1 MHFSLYKGWNYPFL
15 LGDIIKTV
23 ARYDI
28 ETLFIII
35 ERYVKLYIFDCVEI
49 LHDRAMAICV
59 IALNRDVSG
68 KSHCIKIISHSFSIL
83 SSVES
88 ASIPCTGSIG
98 CYQQRLV
105 FFAKIAIVTHL
116 RINLRTCV
124 VPKNLLGPFLRL

>member
-1 MHFSLYKGWNYPFL
+1 MHFSLNTGWNW
-15 LGDIIKTV
+15 
-23 ARYDI
+23 RYDI

-49 LHDRAMAICV
+49 VHDRTMAICV

-68 KSHCIKIISHSFSIL
+68 KSHCIEMISLFSIL

-98 CYQQRLV
+98 CYQ
-105 FFAKIAIVTHL
+105 
-116 RINLRTCV
+116 
-124 VPKNLLGPFLRL
+124 

>member
-1 MHFSLYKGWNYPFL
+1 MELPILVKGHYK
-15 LGDIIKTV
+15 DTV

-35 ERYVKLYIFDCVEI
+35 ERYVKLYIFGCVEI
-49 LHDRAMAICV
+49 EHDRAMAICV

-68 KSHCIKIISHSFSIL
+68 KSHCNEMITHLFSIL

-98 CYQQRLV
+98 CYQ
-105 FFAKIAIVTHL
+105 
-116 RINLRTCV
+116 
-124 VPKNLLGPFLRL
+124 